1 MDNFLKLVDV
11 VQRATEFVDKSW
23 SYHSTVTLAVLALV
37 FGSEKIRLSPS
48 IRGIVAAGYGIFA
61 IGNCFSLSRAQEA
74 AIRWITLLNAEIA
87 KAPQSLPI
95 APLDPFPVWQIV
107 LFQLSISSAVIIA
120 VLLSGRI
127 RPVELS
133 VKESITQEQAVQDAG

>member
-1 MDNFLKLVDV
+1 MENFLKLVDV

-37 FGSEKIRLSPS
+37 FGSEKIRLSPAM
-48 IRGIVAAGYGIFA
+48 RGIVAAGYGIFA
-61 IGNCFSLSRAQEA
+61 IGNCFSLARAQEA
-74 AIRWITLLNAEIA
+74 AIRWITLLNAEIPRA
-87 KAPQSLPI
+87 SQSLPI

-107 LFQLSISSAVIIA
+107 LFQLSVSSAVIIA

-127 RPVELS
+127 RTVELS
-133 VKESITQEQAVQDAG
+133 AKSTVAEEQVVQDAG